1 MMITME
7 NMCKSYRIAKKK
19 HIYSISIPAYRE
31 NLKKLTEL
39 LKRKACFLTDCLCR
53 LTGRD
58 LTRFGLTGRDL
69 NGGERRIYE
78 KKNSVYWSSR

>member
-31 NLKKLTEL
+31 NLNILTEL
-39 LKRKACFLTDCLCR
+39 LKRKAFFD
-53 LTGRD
+53 
-58 LTRFGLTGRDL
+58 GLPVPFDRQGFDEIWVDRQ
-69 NGGERRIYE
+69 GFEEI
-78 KKNSVYWSSR
+78 

>member
-31 NLKKLTEL
+31 NLKILTE
-39 LKRKACFLTDCLCR
+39 FNGITE
-53 LTGRD
+53 TE
-58 LTRFGLTGRDL
+58 GLFFDGLPVWFDRQGFDEIWVDRQ
-69 NGGERRIYE
+69 GFEEI
-78 KKNSVYWSSR
+78 